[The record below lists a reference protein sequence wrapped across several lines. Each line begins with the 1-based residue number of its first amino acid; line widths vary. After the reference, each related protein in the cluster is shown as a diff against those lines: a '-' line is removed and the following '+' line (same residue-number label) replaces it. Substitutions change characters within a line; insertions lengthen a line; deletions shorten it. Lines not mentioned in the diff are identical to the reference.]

1 MRNVRFQNAVIALV
15 VGLSMLLLLPAC
27 FAQQDVAGMTG
38 QVSDKSGAAITGAE
52 VTLRNP
58 ATGFKLVEFSN
69 SIGFY
74 RFAQIPP
81 GQGYEVTFKAK
92 GFNPLEVKDIYLT
105 SATVRTQNATL
116 IVGARTDVVEV
127 TASNSE
133 VTINTTDATI
143 GNTYDVNQLNSL
155 PIQQRNDPIALFS
168 LQPGVTTTGSV
179 TGARVDQNNVTVDG
193 LDVNDFATGNAQQM
207 NTGNGIQSGFAIVGH
222 APVDS
227 VEEFH
232 VTVGG
237 NQADTGPGGGGQFAL
252 ETKSGTNHFHGNLNE
267 YHRDPDL
274 VANSWFNKD
283 STPIVPRNHLIQ
295 NQFGG
300 NIGGPIILPH
310 LFNGRDRAFFFFD
323 YNNSKIIRQV
333 DTQRTVPLDTFR
345 GDNPGGAE
353 IGYIDETSTITSQSV
368 SYLSPA
374 QVAAIDPAGV
384 GVDTTWSGG
393 TGTLNCP
400 TVTQATVATNFT
412 TPFTSYSCR
421 FPHSNNTVTGDG
433 VNSGG
438 FLFNAP
444 DGDYE
449 TNYVGRVDV
458 NLNDKMKMFARFT
471 IVRENAVI
479 NPNEFAG
486 DPMSNPQIDR
496 TYSFVIGH
504 TWIIGNNI
512 TNRVI
517 LGDTVQKLAFPNA
530 FNPMGDVFYEF
541 SDGTGA
547 AMASNLYLNPNSQ
560 ARRIPIPVLN
570 DDFSW
575 SKGTHTWQFGGYF
588 KDIKAWNQNVA
599 DFNTLEVGMGG
610 YDLALCGGG
619 GTLCGTTA
627 NPQPSLRP
635 YSAGNG
641 PASLYYAPANA
652 TAAETTLQNQADYDY
667 DNAFGFALGRIAND
681 SSDFNYSAAGTPL
694 QQLTGDQRFYR
705 YYQTQL
711 YAQDTWKITPSITAT
726 YGLTWQKFSVPYE
739 TRGLESTEPFTADQ
753 YMAARETQSALGIS
767 GPQAVPLISYLL
779 GGQVNNGPP
788 LYTPEWRNLAPHVGI
803 VWNPNFDKKLV
814 LNAGGAIVYDRTI
827 INAVQAIQDADSY
840 LFQVPLPVSYGISG
854 DPYDTFAGYNPANPT
869 ATTFTSPR
877 LDGNNNVSQVV
888 PSIVAPSTPKAPY
901 QPFILRA
908 GVP

>member
-27 FAQQDVAGMTG
+27 FAQQDVSGMTG
-38 QVSDKSGAAITGAE
+38 QVTDKSGAAITGVE

-58 ATGFKLVEFSN
+58 ATGFKLTEFTN

-105 SATVRTQNATL
+105 VANVRTQNATM
-116 IVGARTDVVEV
+116 IVGARTDVVQV

-143 GNTYDVNQLNSL
+143 GNTYDVDQLNSL
-155 PIQQRNDPIALFS
+155 PVQQRNDPIALFS
-168 LQPGVTTTGSV
+168 LQPGVTASGSV

-193 LDVNDFATGNAQQM
+193 LDVNDFATGGAMQM
-207 NTGNGIQSGFAIVGH
+207 NTGNGIQSQFTIVGH

-237 NQADTGPGGGGQFAL
+237 NQADSGPGGGGQFAL

-323 YNNSKIIRQV
+323 YNNSKVIRQI

-345 GDNPGGAE
+345 GDNPGGVE
-353 IGYIDETSTITSQSV
+353 IGYIDGTSTPDNQSV

-374 QVAAIDPAGV
+374 QIAALDPAGI

-393 TGTLNCP
+393 TGTLSCP
-400 TVTQATVATNFT
+400 AIPGGTGFTNLV
-412 TPFTSYSCR
+412 TSYSCR
-421 FPHSNNTVTGDG
+421 FPHSNNTATGDG

-444 DGDYE
+444 DTDYA

-458 NLNDKMKMFARFT
+458 NLNDKMKMDAIFH
-471 IVRENAVI
+471 ISRETSVE

-486 DPMSNPQIDR
+486 DPISNPFIDR
-496 TYSFVIGH
+496 TYSFSIGH
-504 TWIIGNNI
+504 TWIIGNNK
-512 TNRVI
+512 TNRVV
-517 LGDTVQKLAFPNA
+517 LGETVQKYAFPND

-541 SDGTGA
+541 SDGTGP

-560 ARRIPIPVLN
+560 ARRIPIPVLK

-588 KDIKAWNQNVA
+588 KNIKAWNQNVA

-610 YDLALCGGG
+610 YVLALCGGG
-619 GTLCGTTA
+619 GQTCNA
-627 NPQPSLRP
+627 DPSIYQTLRP
-635 YSAGNG
+635 YNAGN
-641 PASLYYAPANA
+641 ASQSLYVAPSDA
-652 TAAETTLQNQADYDY
+652 TPAEAKLQNQAFYDY
-667 DNAFGFALGRIAND
+667 DNAFGFSLGRIAND
-681 SSDFNYSAAGTPL
+681 SSDFNYTADGTPL
-694 QQLTGDQRFYR
+694 NQLTGDQRFYR

-711 YAQDTWKITPSITAT
+711 YAEDTWKITPSLTAT
-726 YGLTWQKFSVPYE
+726 YGLSYQKFSVPYE

-753 YMAARETQSALGIS
+753 YMAAREIQSATGVS

-788 LYTPEWRNLAPHVGI
+788 LYQPEWRNFAPHVGF
-803 VWNPNFDKKLV
+803 VWNPGFDKKLV
-814 LNAGGAIVYDRTI
+814 FNAGASVVYDRTV

-854 DPYDTFAGYNPANPT
+854 DPYDTVRGVYAE
-869 ATTFTSPR
+869 R
-877 LDGNNNVSQVV
+877 
-888 PSIVAPSTPKAPY
+888 Y
-901 QPFILRA
+901 QPNESA
-908 GVP
+908 T